1 MEAQEKFPISKVLL
15 SLLSLAVLVL
25 AQTAAAALGSGVL
38 LTTHLPALGNAAA
51 GVLYPVLAMAGFWAL
66 CRFGLRE
73 PLSAW
78 RIGPVRLEPVWC
90 VTAVLMPALVCGV
103 YLLLPGRWA
112 EAAGRMDT
120 ASILAV
126 GVLYVGVGTGIV
138 EEAVF
143 RGFIMT
149 ALERRWNRWAAV
161 LLPSVLFGALHIIG
175 SELDLLS
182 MVQLVLAGTMVGVL
196 FSLVALE
203 SGSIWNG
210 ALIHGVWN
218 AALLA
223 LVHIGPEPDP
233 GSLFSYL
240 PETKNFLLTGGDFGV
255 EASVISIAA
264 YALFA
269 ALALVLLRKRG
280 EERGLS

>member
-1 MEAQEKFPISKVLL
+1 MEVQEKFPISKVLMA
-15 SLLSLAVLVL
+15 LLSLAVLVL
-25 AQTAAAALGSGVL
+25 AQTAAAALGSLVL
-38 LTTHLPALGNAAA
+38 LAGHLPALGNAAA

-66 CRFGLRE
+66 CRFGMRE
-73 PLSAW
+73 TLSAC
-78 RIGPVRLEPVWC
+78 RIGPVRLKPVWC
-90 VTAVLMPALVCGV
+90 VTAFLMPALVCGA
-103 YLLLPGRWA
+103 YLLLPGQWA
-112 EAAGRMDT
+112 EAADRMDT

-126 GVLYVGVGTGIV
+126 GVLYVGIGTGIV

-149 ALERRWNRWAAV
+149 ALERRWNRLAAV

-218 AALLA
+218 ASLLA
-223 LVHIGPEPDP
+223 LLHIGPEPDP
-233 GSLFSYL
+233 GSLLNYL
-240 PETKNFLLTGGDFGV
+240 PETENFLLTGGDFGV

-269 ALALVLLRKRG
+269 VLALVLLRKG
-280 EERGLS
+280 E